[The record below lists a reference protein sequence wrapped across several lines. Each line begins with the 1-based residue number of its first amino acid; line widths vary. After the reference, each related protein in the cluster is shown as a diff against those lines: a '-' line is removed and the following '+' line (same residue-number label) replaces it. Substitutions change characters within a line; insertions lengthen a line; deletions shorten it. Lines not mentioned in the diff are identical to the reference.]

1 MKLDRLIAR
10 HGWLGRRRAHE
21 RIGAGRVRVDDLVV
35 TDSQHVVDR
44 FMRVVLDGEIIQDAA
59 RRMHVMLHKPAGHVS
74 ATTDA
79 EHPTA
84 LDLVEHVDKG
94 SLHIAGRLDRAST
107 GLLLLT
113 NDGRWSKRLMH
124 AEAHVPKTYR
134 VETAAPLREEDVQ
147 AFAAG
152 FHFLPED
159 IVTLPAQLEILGER
173 EARVTLREGRHHQI
187 KRMFGRL
194 GNRVL
199 RLHRER
205 IGGLHLPSDLAAGQ
219 WRHLTPEEIAL
230 AVTGMDSQGSAQDG
244 VPTRVLQG

>member
-10 HGWLGRRRAHE
+10 YGWLGRRRAHE
-21 RIGAGRVRVDDLVV
+21 LIGAGRVRVDDVV
-35 TDSQHVVDR
+35 ITDGQHEVGR
-44 FMRVVLDGEIIQDAA
+44 FTGVVLDGEVVQEAA
-59 RRMHVMLHKPAGHVS
+59 RLVHVMLHKPAGYVS
-74 ATTDA
+74 AAADA
-79 EHPTA
+79 EHPTV
-84 LDLVEHVDKG
+84 LDLIEDADKG

-124 AEAHVPKTYR
+124 AEAHVPKEYR
-134 VETAAPLREEDVQ
+134 VGTAAPLREEDVE

-152 FHFLPED
+152 FHFMPED
-159 IVTLPAQLEILGER
+159 IVTLPGRLEILAER
-173 EARVTLREGRHHQI
+173 DARVTLREGRHHQI

-205 IGGLHLPSDLAAGQ
+205 IGGLRLPDDLAAGQ
-219 WRHLTPEEIAL
+219 WRHLTPEEVAL
-230 AVTGMDSQGSAQDG
+230 AWAGSDSQSCAQDG
-244 VPTRVLQG
+244 AQPRVLQA